1 MKHSIDPRIDCVFK
15 SLLGNES
22 NRNLL
27 VHFINATLALE
38 LVAPITR
45 VEILNPYNE
54 KEHLDDKLSIVDVKA
69 KDEHGRVYQIEIQ
82 LLFFSNL
89 PARMLYTW
97 ADVYSQQLQSGDKYH
112 ELNPTYSIWLLGENA
127 IKHDDLYIHRYKF
140 RDEAGIPLIEHGGI
154 WLFELEKFN
163 AQVIDNEQARWLR
176 FFKEGKQLNDEN
188 NLPDWMNTQ
197 EMKQA
202 MNTLCQFS
210 EKERHYFAYQA
221 RQDFLRQQGT
231 ILFEKDEA
239 VAERD
244 EAFAERD
251 IALAREQA
259 ALEREQTAQ
268 SEKAAVQAEKEAVQ
282 SEKAAVQ
289 AEKEAAIAEV
299 KRLKAL
305 LAQK

>member
-27 VHFINATLALE
+27 VHFINATLASE
-38 LVAPITR
+38 LVAPITQ

-69 KDEHGRVYQIEIQ
+69 KDEHGRIYQIEIQ
-82 LLFFSNL
+82 LLFFTNL

-127 IKHDDLYIHRYKF
+127 IKHDDQYIHRYKF

-210 EKERHYFAYQA
+210 EKERNYFAYQA

-244 EAFAERD
+244 A
-251 IALAREQA
+251 ALAREQA
-259 ALEREQTAQ
+259 ALEREQ
-268 SEKAAVQAEKEAVQ
+268 AA
-282 SEKAAVQ
+282 Q

-299 KRLKAL
+299 ERLKAL